1 MMTKLR
7 VTFDIDQT
15 REVDHSHGNIAAPAE
30 EAAGRLIFKN
40 LAVQLLERIVHTTA
54 YPVADAALQEY
65 HILRLERQLAMI
77 RAAADTA
84 TYALI
89 EQ

>member
-7 VTFDIDQT
+7 ITFDIDMT
-15 REVDHSHGNIAAPAE
+15 REVDHLQGNIAAQAE

-40 LAVQLLERIVHTTA
+40 LEVMLLERSVHTTA
-54 YPVADAALQEY
+54 YPVDDAALQEY